1 MAFEVLN
8 RCKHR
13 LAVPDPAQ
21 CGKPT
26 ALGKHRLAVS
36 VIVGRR
42 RHATI
47 ILSIIQKKKTKDKFT
62 NKPKERKQYNTKKT
76 KHQHNRTQHISPMLM
91 DLTSAAILA
100 SDLRSTTNGDL
111 S

>member
-1 MAFEVLN
+1 VAFEVLN

-47 ILSIIQKKKTKDKFT
+47 ILSIIQKKKLRTDSQT
-62 NKPKERKQYNTKKT
+62 SQRKASNTARRKK
-76 KHQHNRTQHISPMLM
+76 KA
-91 DLTSAAILA
+91 SAP
-100 SDLRSTTNGDL
+100 
-111 S
+111 